1 MTDCD
6 RILKWWKT
14 HQFITV
20 LDGYKMNPP
29 CTCIG
34 QRITDLRKRGVM
46 IDDVFVTNENGKRFK
61 LYWLAKGKK

>member
-1 MTDCD
+1 MTDCE

-34 QRITDLRKRGVM
+34 QRITDLKKTYQ
-46 IDDVFVTNENGKRFK
+46 IDSAFVTSPNGKRFK
-61 LYWLAKGKK
+61 RYWLAKGKK